1 MKLIGCDK
9 NVKVVT
15 EWDMQW
21 YSRFKKI
28 QKKNQYDLVVI
39 DSLDGCNDSNPYE
52 ENRREYALP
61 IKKLVRRNGQ
71 DFPACS
77 IIIIH
82 HNTKEG
88 KFRGTSAIK
97 NAVDETWN
105 MRKLSM
111 NDAAEMG
118 ITANSRLVSVE
129 KSREDREGLRMIFTL
144 LPDYTYSI
152 TPAPDNADEVRVD
165 TPGNH
170 TLDILRLMRKE
181 TTPWCVKDLVE
192 HDTVGGLHRKRA
204 IIYSL
209 NKLED
214 QKLIEEVDV
223 PKSKSKGGRPSKFYK
238 AVGKKLPRSFSS
250 FARDIP
256 RNDMYKPNNVD
267 IGTDLN
273 NNENG
278 INPDFVKTSDD
289 QEGLYNEE
297 VNTKPIVNRNPST
310 GTDEGLYTDSS
321 RYIEE
326 NENFWGQ

>member
-1 MKLIGCDK
+1 M
-9 NVKVVT
+9 
-15 EWDMQW
+15 
-21 YSRFKKI
+21 
-28 QKKNQYDLVVI
+28 VVI

-88 KFRGTSAIK
+88 KFRGTTAIK

-105 MRKLSM
+105 MKKLSM

-118 ITANSRLVSVE
+118 LTANSRLVSVE

-152 TPAPDNADEVRVD
+152 SPAPDRTEEVVID
-165 TPGNH
+165 TPNKH
-170 TLDILRLMRKE
+170 TLDILRLMRTE
-181 TTPWCVKDLVE
+181 TKPWCVKDLVD
-192 HDTVGGLHRKRA
+192 HDTVGGAHRKRA
-204 IIYSL
+204 IVYSL

-223 PKSKSKGGRPSKFYK
+223 PKTKSRGGRPSKFYK
-238 AVGKKLPRSFSS
+238 AVGKELPKSFSS
-250 FARDIP
+250 FPRDIP
-256 RNDMYKPNNVD
+256 RNDVYKPNNVV

-273 NNENG
+273 NNENCK
-278 INPDFVKTSDD
+278 NPNFVKTSEDSG
-289 QEGLYNEE
+289 GLYKEE
-297 VNTKPIVNRNPST
+297 VNTKPIVVENSST
-310 GTDEGLYTDSS
+310 GTKEGLYTDGSG
-321 RYIEE
+321 YIEE
-326 NENFWGQ
+326 NQKFWEQ

>member
-1 MKLIGCDK
+1 
-9 NVKVVT
+9 
-15 EWDMQW
+15 
-21 YSRFKKI
+21 
-28 QKKNQYDLVVI
+28 
-39 DSLDGCNDSNPYE
+39 
-52 ENRREYALP
+52 
-61 IKKLVRRNGQ
+61 
-71 DFPACS
+71 
-77 IIIIH
+77 
-82 HNTKEG
+82 
-88 KFRGTSAIK
+88 
-97 NAVDETWN
+97 
-105 MRKLSM
+105 
-111 NDAAEMG
+111 
-118 ITANSRLVSVE
+118 
-129 KSREDREGLRMIFTL
+129 
-144 LPDYTYSI
+144 
-152 TPAPDNADEVRVD
+152 
-165 TPGNH
+165 
-170 TLDILRLMRKE
+170 
-181 TTPWCVKDLVE
+181 
-192 HDTVGGLHRKRA
+192 LHRKRA

-238 AVGKKLPRSFSS
+238 AVGKQLPRSFSS
-250 FARDIP
+250 FTRDIP

-267 IGTDLN
+267 PGTDLN